1 MAHTPVNLD
10 EMSAEEQLDLLER
23 IWDRL
28 SRNPA
33 ALPPLSDDLKAE
45 LERRSDDLEDDIRA
59 GRPLGEPWSEVEK
72 RLRKK

>member
-1 MAHTPVNLD
+1 MGHPPVNLD
-10 EMSAEEQLDLLER
+10 DMTPEEQLDLLEQ

-28 SRNPA
+28 SRQPA
-33 ALPPLSDDLKAE
+33 ALPPLSNELKAE
-45 LERRSDDLEDDIRA
+45 LDSRSDDLDDDIRA

>member
-1 MAHTPVNLD
+1 MTP
-10 EMSAEEQLDLLER
+10 EEQLDLLEQ

-28 SRNPA
+28 SRQPA
-33 ALPPLSDDLKAE
+33 ALPPLSNELKAE
-45 LERRSDDLEDDIRA
+45 LDSRSDDLDDDIRA